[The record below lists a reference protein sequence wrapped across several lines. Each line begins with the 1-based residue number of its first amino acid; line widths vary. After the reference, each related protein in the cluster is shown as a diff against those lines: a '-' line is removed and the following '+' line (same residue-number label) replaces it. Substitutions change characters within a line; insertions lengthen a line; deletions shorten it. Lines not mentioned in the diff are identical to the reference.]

1 MPETDAPAV
10 PNDVSRHVMRLGGD
24 FFLSASQI
32 ITRSIDGDLVTGMIF
47 LAIVRANVRH
57 LLDEPGLAAAYF
69 EPGDLP
75 PEALRRPVSVYA
87 VARELHLPYETAR
100 RHIGKLL
107 AAGLC
112 VRGGDGGVVAPAE
125 VNDREEVRAAV
136 RANFEATVRF
146 AQAVADVGMSPTCGP
161 APGAAERVAYL
172 PREVVRLSSAYFLD
186 AVELLL
192 TNMDLQLVEGLMF
205 LAIVRANTLHVT
217 LDPALAAT
225 FSGVDEI
232 PPDEL
237 RKTVSINNL
246 ARELSL
252 PYETA
257 RRHAHK
263 LIDAGICRRSPDRGL
278 VVPAEVHARED
289 FKRGVI
295 QTFEMTQGFV
305 NDLAAAGLIL
315 RPTGS

>member
-1 MPETDAPAV
+1 
-10 PNDVSRHVMRLGGD
+10 
-24 FFLSASQI
+24 
-32 ITRSIDGDLVTGMIF
+32 
-47 LAIVRANVRH
+47 
-57 LLDEPGLAAAYF
+57 
-69 EPGDLP
+69 
-75 PEALRRPVSVYA
+75 
-87 VARELHLPYETAR
+87 
-100 RHIGKLL
+100 
-107 AAGLC
+107 
-112 VRGGDGGVVAPAE
+112 
-125 VNDREEVRAAV
+125 
-136 RANFEATVRF
+136 
-146 AQAVADVGMSPTCGP
+146 
-161 APGAAERVAYL
+161 
-172 PREVVRLSSAYFLD
+172 
-186 AVELLL
+186 
-192 TNMDLQLVEGLMF
+192 MF

-217 LDPALAAT
+217 RDPTLAAA

-295 QTFEMTQGFV
+295 QTFEMTQGLV
-305 NDLAAAGLIL
+305 NDLAAAGLVL

>member
-1 MPETDAPAV
+1 MPDPDAP
-10 PNDVSRHVMRLGGD
+10 PSDVSRHVMRLGGD
-24 FFLSASQI
+24 FFVNASQI
-32 ITRSIDGDLVTGMIF
+32 ITTSIDSDLVTGMIF
-47 LAIVRANVRH
+47 LATVRANVRH
-57 LLDEPGLAAAYF
+57 LLEEPGLAAVYF
-69 EPGDLP
+69 EPGRLP

-87 VARELHLPYETAR
+87 IARELHLPYETAR

-112 VRGGDGGVVAPAE
+112 VRGGDGGVVVPAE
-125 VNDREEVRAAV
+125 VNDREDIRAAV
-136 RANFEATVRF
+136 RTNFEATLPFV
-146 AQAVADVGMSPTCGP
+146 QALADAGMTPTCGP
-161 APGAAERVAYL
+161 APGAAEKMAYL

-186 AVELLL
+186 AVELLM

-217 LDPALAAT
+217 RDPTLAAT

-232 PPDEL
+232 PPDAL
-237 RKTVSINNL
+237 RKTVSISKL

-257 RRHAHK
+257 RRHAHR
-263 LIDAGICRRSPDRGL
+263 LINAGICWRSPDRGL

-289 FKRGVI
+289 FKRGVV
-295 QTFEMTQGFV
+295 QTFAMTQAFV
-305 NDLAAAGLIL
+305 NDLAAAGLVVAPF
-315 RPTGS
+315 RPWP